1 MESIPNTSNPFAA
14 RLRRVLDHHEITA
27 YKLGKDIGYSNAA
40 IGNMLAGKSN
50 PNFDFVAKLMTLYP
64 MLDGNWLVMGRG
76 DMFIDPNMRPKSH
89 KSHPPDLLE
98 AKNEIIKLLNENMQM
113 KDEKIRQLSDEL
125 REYRAAGK
133 LLTGRKGKDSSEPK
147 NKKD

>member
-1 MESIPNTSNPFAA
+1 MSDNQTNVENFGK
-14 RLRRVLDHHEITA
+14 RLQKVLDHHEITA

-50 PNFDFVAKLMTLYP
+50 PNFDFVAKLMNLYP
-64 MLDGNWLVMGRG
+64 MLDGHWLILGRG
-76 DMFIDPNMRPKSH
+76 NMFIDPNIRPKSH

-98 AKNEIIKLLNENMQM
+98 AKNDVIKLLKENMEM
-113 KDEKIRQLSDEL
+113 KDEKIRQLTEEL

-133 LLTGRKGKDSSEPK
+133 LLSGRREKGIGESKTKK
-147 NKKD
+147 N

>member
-1 MESIPNTSNPFAA
+1 MSDNQTNLENFGK
-14 RLRRVLDHHEITA
+14 RLQKVLDHHEITA

-50 PNFDFVAKLMTLYP
+50 PNFDFVAKLMNLYP
-64 MLDGNWLVMGRG
+64 MLDGHWLILGRG
-76 DMFIDPNMRPKSH
+76 NMFIDPNIRPKSQ

-98 AKNEIIKLLNENMQM
+98 AKNDVIKLLKENMEM
-113 KDEKIRQLSDEL
+113 KDEKIRQLTEEL

-133 LLTGRKGKDSSEPK
+133 LLSGRREKGIGESGTKK
-147 NKKD
+147 N